1 MKRILKRTIIT
12 CILLFFLLNVFVA
25 IHCYKLT
32 HVIDGL
38 PPITA
43 DTDLNISIPT
53 AIKILFTGIDLPR
66 SVNTS
71 KDSCHYKTLSIPA
84 DTDKNLCA
92 WHIPTD
98 SIKKGI
104 VLIFHGYM
112 DNKHSMLDIANELR
126 TMGYDTL
133 IPDFMG
139 AGDSYGNQTTMGYLE
154 SKNVYDTYNFT
165 VNILHERN
173 IILYGFSMGAV
184 AAMKAQADHQMN
196 IEAIILQAPYETLEG
211 TIGIRAAQ
219 IGLPKQP
226 FASLFTFWMGKT
238 NGFDGFDSQPIR
250 DAQNIKVPTLVM
262 CGLKDPHIPREE
274 TESIYNAIS
283 ADKKMLQLFENSKH
297 ESLLKQHSD
306 LWRNTVNTFISEVE
320 LYK

>member
-1 MKRILKRTIIT
+1 MKKFFKRLLIT
-12 CILLFFLLNVFVA
+12 CISIFVLLNIFIA

-32 HVIDGL
+32 HVVNGI

-43 DTDLNISIPT
+43 DTDLNISIPA

-71 KDSCHYKTLSIPA
+71 KDSCYYKALNIPA
-84 DTDKNLCA
+84 DIDKYLCA
-92 WHIPTD
+92 WYIPTD
-98 SIKKGI
+98 STKKGI

-112 DNKHSMLDIANELR
+112 DNKSSMIDIAHHFS

-154 SKNVYDTYNFT
+154 SKNVYDTYNFAT
-165 VNILHERN
+165 NTLHEKN

-184 AAMKAQADHQMN
+184 ASMKAQADHQMN
-196 IEAIILQAPYETLEG
+196 IEAIILQAPYATLES
-211 TIGIRAAQ
+211 TIGMRAAQ

-262 CGLKDPHIPREE
+262 CGLQDPHIPREE

-306 LWRNTVNTFISEVE
+306 LWKNTVNTFISEVE
-320 LYK
+320 QYK